1 MKSEKNVRGAGEVE
15 DESEICVAFLRKRLI
30 EAMTEKELTP
40 LQKKRSMSKVVCDWL
55 GKRGRFFYDLDDK
68 GHGTA
73 MWFDAVEKKL
83 HRVRQDYFR
92 SWLSKCTAFSREF
105 KDYKM
110 FISAV
115 EDEALIGDA
124 TQGIRPKRFWH
135 RERDSIY
142 LSCGEGRMARITA
155 ERVSMV
161 DNGTDG
167 VVFEQGYVLN
177 PWDLLDEVQGRD
189 PFESCGVFSG
199 ISTVDGRGPMLVRLW
214 FCGMFGVTGWKP
226 LLVLSGA
233 VGSGKTR
240 VAVAMFQLLGI
251 MSRVTAID
259 AMGNVKDFWTSVD
272 KGGLFCL
279 DNADHHITWLP
290 DALSVISTGGT
301 FEKKK
306 LYTDTE
312 TITQQANCW
321 AVVTSANPSFASDA
335 GLSDRLITV
344 NLERVERDT
353 AESVLTREIEA
364 NRCSGLTWLCHI
376 MRKALADV
384 EPVPKGMNRRHPD
397 WAQWVYKLGRAAGKS
412 EEAEKAIRENEGYK
426 ALFSVA
432 NDAFGRFILAA
443 MKQQKTEFRGTADEL
458 SKLLALTCEG
468 FSVDTWTIMKMGKA
482 LSRLSVSLKSLF
494 KFEKLSH
501 SNKAIYVFQ
510 PYTPTLEEPS
520 VLIQTSLDN
529 VRDVRGIPPKSPIY
543 INSCDFIPNCPNTP
557 NIPPHN
563 NFVSESVNV
572 EEVVI
577 EDTNEW
583 EVL

>member
-1 MKSEKNVRGAGEVE
+1 MLGGAGEVD

-30 EAMTEKELTP
+30 EAMTEKEATP
-40 LQKKRSMSKVVCDWL
+40 LQKKRAMSKVVCEWL

-92 SWLSKCTAFSREF
+92 SWLSRCTAFSREF

-135 RERDSIY
+135 REKDSIY
-142 LSCGEGRMARITA
+142 MSCGEGRMARITA

-432 NDAFGRFILAA
+432 NDAFGRFLLAA
-443 MKQQKTEFRGTADEL
+443 MKQQKTEFRGTANEL
-458 SKLLALTCEG
+458 SNLLALTCEG

-494 KFEKLSH
+494 KFEKLSY

-543 INSCDFIPNCPNTP
+543 INSCDFISKCPNTP

-563 NFVSESVNV
+563 NFVSEGVKV
-572 EEVVI
+572 EEVCI
-577 EDTNEW
+577 EETNEW